1 MPFLTNETVFA
12 LEKRPE
18 RLIVL
23 GGGPMGVELA
33 QAFRRLGS
41 QVVLIQSGRLLP
53 REDAEMAGFA
63 RRALLADGVELVEQ
77 AHVVRLAGV
86 EGALAATLAD
96 GRVVEGSHLLIAAG
110 RRPNV
115 EALNLAAAGIAP
127 DARGVPVNAKLKT
140 ANRRVYAI
148 GDCASGA
155 ADGARSTH
163 SANWHAGLVIRSAL
177 FRLPG
182 KLAGPPLP
190 NVVYADPEI
199 ASVGLSEEQAAA
211 EGRKVSV
218 LRWPFAENDRA
229 RAERAEEGLVKLVID
244 AKGRIL
250 GASVAGRGA
259 GELIAPWAFAVAKGW
274 RVRDMAGIVLPY
286 PTLSE
291 VSKRAA
297 MSHFAPLAGKPW
309 IRRILALLR
318 TFG

>member
-1 MPFLTNETVFA
+1 MGGECLNVGCVPSKALIAAGDAAHAVRTAGRFGVVAPAPQVHFGRVMAHVREVIAGIAPNDSVERFRALGVTVIQGEAAFVDRRTARVGDVEIQPRRFVLATGSRPAIPDVPGVEGVPFLTNETVFA

-177 FRLPG
+177 FRLP
-182 KLAGPPLP
+182 
-190 NVVYADPEI
+190 
-199 ASVGLSEEQAAA
+199 AS
-211 EGRKVSV
+211 
-218 LRWPFAENDRA
+218 F
-229 RAERAEEGLVKLVID
+229 LVRPCRTWFTPTPRSP
-244 AKGRIL
+244 A
-250 GASVAGRGA
+250 
-259 GELIAPWAFAVAKGW
+259 WA
-274 RVRDMAGIVLPY
+274 
-286 PTLSE
+286 
-291 VSKRAA
+291 
-297 MSHFAPLAGKPW
+297 
-309 IRRILALLR
+309 
-318 TFG
+318 